1 MRYKNKDDWSDI
13 KKEVSSFKDLEF
25 ENDGFIKRAGCSFSN
40 GYGASVIKGDHT
52 YGGQE
57 GLYELAVLDSKG
69 DLSYDTPITGDVLG
83 HLTKDDV
90 TDYLQ
95 EIKNLPQYG
104 S

>member
-1 MRYKNKDDWSDI
+1 MIYKSKDDWSDI
-13 KKEVSSFKDLEF
+13 KKEVSSFKDLEW
-25 ENDGFIKRAGCSFSN
+25 EHDGFINRAGCSFSN
-40 GYGASVIKGDHT
+40 GYGASVIIGDHT
-52 YGGQE
+52 YGGKK

-69 DLSYDTPITGDVLG
+69 SLTYDTPITGDVLG